1 MSVEQ
6 SPARFGSPGAGPPGR
21 ATPPGTPIIRAGGGV
36 ASTFALCGFT
46 LRQILGQRK
55 LWLTIA
61 ILLFPAAVVVLVR
74 SVGGGRATRD
84 VWEMY
89 HVLMQFVLLMLLMPL
104 VALSYGTALIG
115 AEVEQRTL
123 AYLTTRR
130 LRRGSVLLIRFAA
143 TWLVLSAL
151 FALAMLAL
159 HICVTLH
166 VGVGAVP
173 GTRIV
178 WEPTRDLGFYLALAP
193 AGAGAFLA
201 VFTAISLLFSRPLIV
216 SAIYL
221 AVSELVLG
229 NLPAPVRRLSVSH
242 PLRHFLAEHI
252 PGGRQLY
259 QLPAPILAD
268 IYPAGET
275 GLWSLLAITV
285 VLLAAAL
292 ILMTFRE
299 LVPARVS
306 RD

>member
-1 MSVEQ
+1 MSAAEH
-6 SPARFGSPGAGPPGR
+6 PPHFGSPSEDLHGGAAPAATAVIREGR
-21 ATPPGTPIIRAGGGV
+21 VV
-36 ASTFALCGFT
+36 ASLFALCGFT

-55 LWLTIA
+55 LWLAIA

-74 SVGGGRATRD
+74 SVGGEHATRD

-104 VALSYGTALIG
+104 VALLYGTALIG

-130 LRRGSVLLIRFAA
+130 LHRGSVLLIRFAA

-159 HICVTLH
+159 HACVTLH
-166 VGVGAVP
+166 AAVNAVP
-173 GTRIV
+173 GTRTA
-178 WEPTRDLGFYLALAP
+178 WEPAHDLGFYLALAP
-193 AGAGAFLA
+193 AGAAAFLA
-201 VFTAISLLFSRPLIV
+201 VFTTISLLASRPLIV
-216 SAIYL
+216 SAIYV
-221 AVSELVLG
+221 AVFELVLG
-229 NLPAPVRRLSVSH
+229 NLPAPVRRLSISH
-242 PLRHFLAEHI
+242 PLRQFLAAHI
-252 PGGRQLY
+252 PGGRELY
-259 QLPAPILAD
+259 QLPAPIVAE
-268 IYPAGET
+268 IYPAGHT
-275 GLWSLLAITV
+275 GIWTLLAVTA

-292 ILMTFRE
+292 ALMTFRE